1 MAKNIYKKIVP
12 ALLCAALLAGS
23 LAGCSGQDEEQKL
36 PEVTS
41 SGAERPGVYAV
52 DDKFT
57 LNSDREVSFNP
68 FTTNNAA
75 NILCT
80 QVMYDC
86 LFDVG
91 PDFAFTGDLVK
102 EWKSDDGKS
111 WYFYVDTSV
120 KFWDGTTLTAADAS
134 YSIQRAMRSP
144 QFQSRLSGIIG
155 VSAVDES
162 LFVINLYQADML
174 FPTMLDIPVIKS
186 GSVGE
191 FVPMGTGPYTINEE
205 CTMLTAFPDYRY
217 ADSIPI
223 DKIYLKEYKQ
233 TDEIITAFE
242 NSEIDMVTNDPTGSY
257 NLGYGSANEI
267 RSYPTSNMHYIG
279 FNSKGR
285 IFSSAPARRAMT
297 YIIDRERIVSDV
309 LNGAGS
315 AAALPMNPASQYY
328 NEAYS
333 DVLSYSVAKSEEALD
348 AANIQ
353 DYDNDGFREVMFTG
367 IPIESD
373 LNFIV
378 AADSAMKVSAARM
391 IAANM
396 EALGIKV
403 HLKELAWN
411 DYVNAL
417 TSGDFDMYYAETKL
431 TGSFSIRPL
440 VLKNGILNYGGFAD
454 AVLEEYVEAYM
465 AAPDDTRQRAA
476 DMMFKTLTDIAP
488 IVPICFEK
496 QQVITHRGIIS
507 GMQPSQYNV
516 FRNFNQWRISFD

>member
-12 ALLCAALLAGS
+12 ALLCAALVAGS
-23 LAGCSGQDEEQKL
+23 LAGCGEKSEEQEL
-36 PEVTS
+36 PTVTS

-57 LNSDREVSFNP
+57 LNSNREVSFNP

-91 PDFAFTGDLVK
+91 PDFTFTGDLVK

-120 KFWDGTTLTAADAS
+120 KFWDGTTLTATDAS

-144 QFQSRLSGIIG
+144 QFQSRLNGVIG

-242 NSEIDMVTNDPTGSY
+242 NSEI
-257 NLGYGSANEI
+257 
-267 RSYPTSNMHYIG
+267 
-279 FNSKGR
+279 
-285 IFSSAPARRAMT
+285 
-297 YIIDRERIVSDV
+297 
-309 LNGAGS
+309 
-315 AAALPMNPASQYY
+315 
-328 NEAYS
+328 
-333 DVLSYSVAKSEEALD
+333 
-348 AANIQ
+348 
-353 DYDNDGFREVMFTG
+353 
-367 IPIESD
+367 
-373 LNFIV
+373 
-378 AADSAMKVSAARM
+378 
-391 IAANM
+391 
-396 EALGIKV
+396 
-403 HLKELAWN
+403 
-411 DYVNAL
+411 
-417 TSGDFDMYYAETKL
+417 
-431 TGSFSIRPL
+431 
-440 VLKNGILNYGGFAD
+440 
-454 AVLEEYVEAYM
+454 
-465 AAPDDTRQRAA
+465 
-476 DMMFKTLTDIAP
+476 
-488 IVPICFEK
+488 CFCK
-496 QQVITHRGIIS
+496 
-507 GMQPSQYNV
+507 
-516 FRNFNQWRISFD
+516 